1 MSPQEE
7 NIEIEEMFKAK
18 LVGSTDPDQKHI
30 IEQFWYL
37 IGDEEFDAAGI
48 VFNHY
53 WEEIR
58 DKCLKEKIVLRRD
71 DIIQICRRI
80 IGDQAN
86 AVFMDTIMNDPNF
99 VTFYRIETDS
109 QREQSFMQI
118 VNTDERDQ
126 FERETEI
133 IGIVRRSFL
142 KTLDQNL
149 RQYDRFQYTFIEEV
163 NKLLNELER
172 KGLPI
177 SASELKKII
186 KNEVPILRSMEQELS
201 IIDKY
206 ETRLKA
212 IREKPKEKVIDE
224 EYEKRKEQLQKDMEE
239 EWTEIEAEEKK
250 EAVQKRLTDSQFMP
264 LILKEFNYQSTLPEP
279 EMSDIV
285 LILSLKGI
293 KAYFENTFFNVPED
307 AYRQKI
313 ADAIR
318 KAIIHSRDQK
328 GIEGLKITNYILT
341 RLKDYYA
348 NNRSKKETDLW
359 QIATKEK
366 HNESAA
372 SIKTK
377 IGHIISTLQT
387 NCSSLEEI
395 ILKG

>member
-18 LVGSTDPDQKHI
+18 FVGSTDSDQKHI

-58 DKCLKEKIVLRRD
+58 DKCLREKIVLRRD

-86 AVFMDTIMNDPNF
+86 GVFMDTIMNDPNF
-99 VTFYRIETDS
+99 VTFNRMETDI
-109 QREQSFMQI
+109 QRKQEFSGI
-118 VNTDERDQ
+118 TNIKERDQ
-126 FERETEI
+126 FEIEGEI
-133 IGIVRRSFL
+133 IRVVRTSFL

-149 RQYDRFQYTFIEEV
+149 RQYDRFLYTFIEEV
-163 NKLLNELER
+163 SKLLNELEGQ
-172 KGLPI
+172 GLPI
-177 SASELKKII
+177 SASELKRII
-186 KNEVPILRSMEQELS
+186 KKEVPILRSMDRELS

-212 IREKPKEKVIDE
+212 ICEKPKEKVIDE
-224 EYEKRKEQLQKDMEE
+224 GYEKRREQLQKDMEE
-239 EWTEIEAEEKK
+239 EWAEIEVEEKK
-250 EAVQKRLTDSQFMP
+250 EAVQKRLSDSQFTP
-264 LILKEFNYQSTLPEP
+264 LILKEFNYQSSSLEP
-279 EMSDIV
+279 EMSDIE

-293 KAYFENTFFNVPED
+293 KAYFENTFFNVPEN
-307 AYRQKI
+307 AYGQKI

-328 GIEGLKITNYILT
+328 GIEGLKIMNYILT

-348 NNRSKKETDLW
+348 NNRSKKETDLL
-359 QIATKEK
+359 QLAEKEK
-366 HNESAA
+366 YNESAA